1 MKKKI
6 MFSVML
12 LLSLLAQAQ
21 QAPARMSFDKDG
33 TFKIAQFTDMHL
45 ANDPEKNRV
54 VIDLLKEVLASEQP
68 DLVVFT
74 GDNTTTDEVQRAWT
88 DIARELSARQTPWTA
103 VLGNHDDEHA
113 VNRKEIVRMISEQPY
128 CILRNVAQGI
138 DGEGNHIIPIYKTS
152 DVAQPSALLYCFDSQ
167 AYSTLKAVKG
177 YGWVQQSQVDWYRRE
192 SRRYTENNAG
202 TPLPAL
208 AFLHIPLP
216 EYTQAW
222 ESLETK
228 RYGDRNEKECAPNV
242 NSGLFVNLL
251 QGGDVMGA
259 FAGHDHVNDYIATL
273 YGVALAY
280 GRASGG
286 SNTYGDKTPG
296 SRIIVLKEGKR
307 EFDTWIREKGN
318 TERLYNCAYPES
330 FLIVK

>member
-1 MKKKI
+1 MKKI
-6 MFSVML
+6 CFTIL
-12 LLSLLAQAQ
+12 LLIGLLAKAQ
-21 QAPARMSFDKDG
+21 QAPTRLSFDKNG

-45 ANDPEKNRV
+45 GNDPDKNRV
-54 VIDLLKEVLASEQP
+54 VIDLLKEVLATEQP

-74 GDNTTTDEVQRAWT
+74 GDNTTTNEVQRAWS
-88 DIARELSARQTPWTA
+88 DIASELSARQTPWTA

-113 VNRKEIVRMISEQPY
+113 VKRKEIIRIISEQPY
-128 CILRNVAQGI
+128 CMLRNIAEEI
-138 DGEGNHIIPIYKTS
+138 DGEGNHIVPIYKT
-152 DVAQPSALLYCFDSQ
+152 AGTEKPSALLYCFDSQ

-177 YGWVQQSQVDWYRRE
+177 YGWVQQSQVSWYRRE
-192 SRRYTENNAG
+192 SHRYTQSNAA
-202 TPLPAL
+202 TPLPSL

-222 ESLETK
+222 ESFETK
-228 RYGDRNEKECAPNV
+228 RYGDRNEKECAPQL

-251 QGGDVMGA
+251 QGGDVMGV

-286 SNTYGDKTPG
+286 RNTYGDKTPG
-296 SRIIVLKEGKR
+296 SRIILLKEGKR
-307 EFDTWIREKGN
+307 EFDTWIREKGKA
-318 TERLYNCAYPES
+318 ERVNSCTYPTS
-330 FLIVK
+330 FLIEK